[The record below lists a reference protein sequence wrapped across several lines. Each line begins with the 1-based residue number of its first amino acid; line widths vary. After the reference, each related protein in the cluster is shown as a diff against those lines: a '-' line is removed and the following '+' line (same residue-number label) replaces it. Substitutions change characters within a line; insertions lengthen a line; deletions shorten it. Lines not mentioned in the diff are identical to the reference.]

1 MEVVDKGFQKH
12 RRSLIP
18 EWILRLTAF
27 WRRVLK
33 EVCGKTLNIVI
44 AVQVNEGVITMA
56 LFHVDK
62 VKNLYVI
69 ALFFQKISRI
79 AEQFAFR
86 VENNKTCIGVHD
98 VWLGKEPCLTGTGTA
113 AHKHVQVSSVLSAV
127 KTDGDILSQ
136 QFILRLSFIGI
147 FLVD

>member
-1 MEVVDKGFQKH
+1 
-12 RRSLIP
+12 
-18 EWILRLTAF
+18 
-27 WRRVLK
+27 
-33 EVCGKTLNIVI
+33 
-44 AVQVNEGVITMA
+44 MA

-69 ALFFQKISRI
+69 ALFFQKISCI
-79 AEQFAFR
+79 AEQFAFW
-86 VENNKTCIGVHD
+86 VEHHKTCIGVHD
-98 VWLGKEPCLTGTGTA
+98 VWFRKEPCFTGTGTA
-113 AHKHVQVSSVLSAV
+113 AHKHVQVSSVLSTV